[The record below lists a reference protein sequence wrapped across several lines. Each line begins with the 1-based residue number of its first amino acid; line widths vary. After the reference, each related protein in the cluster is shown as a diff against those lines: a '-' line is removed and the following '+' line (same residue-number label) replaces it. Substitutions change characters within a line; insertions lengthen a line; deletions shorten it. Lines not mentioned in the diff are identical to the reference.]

1 MPSIDVDELTRRK
14 IRVYTRVLH
23 NSCKTGYYSTHFN
36 IYCTTL
42 LKKITCIILT
52 IKLSVCVRI
61 VRVYT
66 LKCQM
71 FEKCLYFLYL
81 YKKIVRAVLVPSTK
95 YTKVPLLPPPLSLTS
110 EQCGRLCHC
119 LHHPH
124 RTENVSR
131 KYSFFGGTSKPHF

>member
-14 IRVYTRVLH
+14 IRTCVHTRVLH

-66 LKCQM
+66 LKCQ
-71 FEKCLYFLYL
+71 
-81 YKKIVRAVLVPSTK
+81 
-95 YTKVPLLPPPLSLTS
+95 
-110 EQCGRLCHC
+110 
-119 LHHPH
+119 
-124 RTENVSR
+124 NV
-131 KYSFFGGTSKPHF
+131 